1 MAYLVLRFGIWMA
14 IFTKSEE
21 ALSFYGRVSLT
32 CLFWRLIAIARIAVR
47 HLQRL
52 HQIPCSKCA
61 YFTGDY
67 RLKCTV
73 QPMVAMSEEAIG
85 CRDFLYRD
93 YPPDTLSPKGLLRL
107 CSSERNRDRQNPC
120 GVCMAANQCDNAKRQ
135 PMHSLYKPKFTY
147 LK

>member
-1 MAYLVLRFGIWMA
+1 MAYLVLRFGIWTA
-14 IFTKSEE
+14 IF
-21 ALSFYGRVSLT
+21 T
-32 CLFWRLIAIARIAVR
+32 CLFWRLIAIVRVAVR

-73 QPMVAMSEEAIG
+73 QPMLAMSEEAIG
-85 CRDFLYRD
+85 CRDFLYRHE
-93 YPPDTLSPKGLLRL
+93 PL
-107 CSSERNRDRQNPC
+107 ERHSQGKNPC
-120 GVCMAANQCDNAKRQ
+120 GACMTAERCGKAKHQ
-135 PMHSLYKPKFTY
+135 QKHLLSKPKFTY

>member
-1 MAYLVLRFGIWMA
+1 MAYLVLRFGIWTA

-73 QPMVAMSEEAIG
+73 QPMIAMSEEAIG
-85 CRDFLYRD
+85 CRDFHYRQR
-93 YPPDTLSPKGLLRL
+93 P
-107 CSSERNRDRQNPC
+107 NRC
-120 GVCMAANQCDNAKRQ
+120 GVCIAANQCDNAKRQ
-135 PMHSLYKPKFTY
+135 PKHSSYKPKFTY